1 MRVRVPASIANLGP
15 GFDVLAMAVD
25 LWLEV
30 EAEESDEPDWEF
42 EGEGAELL
50 GESPNPLSTLSMRG
64 WVNNDIPVGVG
75 LGSSAA
81 ARVAA
86 AALLGDE
93 DPIGAAGRQE
103 GHYDNVAAAVM
114 GGIVAVVGD
123 EVHGLPVPDLEIA
136 LFVAPTPVATEEAR
150 SVLPA
155 QVSREDAV
163 FNAARVAAF
172 VQILH
177 NRQWPMLDAALDDR
191 LHQQY
196 RIPLYPWAQDVID
209 AAREAGAYGA
219 ALAGAGPSVFAFC
232 ERRLGE
238 DVASAME
245 QAGPEEG
252 YGMVTRVVR
261 QGLDIRG

>member
-30 EAEESDEPDWEF
+30 EAEEWDRPAWEF
-42 EGEGAELL
+42 EGEGADFLAVN
-50 GESPNPLSTLSMRG
+50 PNPLSVLPLRG
-64 WVNNDIPVGVG
+64 WVANDIPLGVG

-86 AALLGDE
+86 AALCSSE
-93 DPIGAAGRQE
+93 DPIGDAGREE

-114 GGIVAVVGD
+114 GGVVAVVGE
-123 EVHGLPVPDLEIA
+123 EVHGLPVPDLEVA
-136 LFVAPTPVATEEAR
+136 LFVAPEPLLTDQAR
-150 SVLPA
+150 AVLPA
-155 QVSREDAV
+155 QVDRADAV
-163 FNAARVAAF
+163 FNAARLASL

-177 NRQWPMLDAALDDR
+177 TRQWPMLDLAMEDR
-191 LHQQY
+191 LHQPY

-219 ALAGAGPSVFAFC
+219 AIAGAGPSVFALC

-238 DVASAME
+238 DVAAAME
-245 QAGPEEG
+245 EAGPEGG
-252 YGMVTRVVR
+252 YGLVTKATR
-261 QGLDIRG
+261 QGLDVRS